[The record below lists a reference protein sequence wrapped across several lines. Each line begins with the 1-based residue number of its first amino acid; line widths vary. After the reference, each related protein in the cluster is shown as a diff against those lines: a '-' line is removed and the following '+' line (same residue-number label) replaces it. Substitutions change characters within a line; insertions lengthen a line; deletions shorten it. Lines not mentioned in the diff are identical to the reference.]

1 MVREV
6 VIHAVVHCVSEDY
19 MYTPSQHV
27 SCQLVKAVLRHSV
40 LFVYQERINS
50 LVLFFFISA

>member
-1 MVREV
+1 M
-6 VIHAVVHCVSEDY
+6 IHAVVHCVSEDY
-19 MYTPSQHV
+19 IYTPSQYV